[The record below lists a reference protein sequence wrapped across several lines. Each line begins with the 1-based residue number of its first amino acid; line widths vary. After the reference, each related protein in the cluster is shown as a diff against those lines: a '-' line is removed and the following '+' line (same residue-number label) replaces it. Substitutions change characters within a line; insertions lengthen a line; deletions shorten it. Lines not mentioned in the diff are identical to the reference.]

1 MGCPEILGCIYFVG
15 RIRLIMKYDVFISYS
30 SKDVLIAEKVCQALE
45 CKGITCWMAPKSLE
59 PGKSYASE
67 IVRGIKNS
75 QIFVLVFSSNSNMSQ
90 HVMNEVDV
98 AFNSH
103 KRIVPF
109 MIHDI
114 PMSED
119 LSYYLSRTHWLVA
132 YSDMTEAF
140 NELTK
145 DVCKYLGR
153 ESPAEDSCKKE
164 DKNEDS
170 PERIFLKG
178 KASYSSLD
186 YLEAL
191 ASFKNA
197 AERGHVTA
205 QYNLGV
211 MYSKGQGTIRNEM
224 EAFRWFYQAAKQGDR
239 DAQFVIGTRYDKG
252 NGVICDKVAAVKW
265 LRMSA
270 ESGNIKAQYALANK
284 FYYGEGVSRNYQ
296 AALKWYKK
304 AAKQNHVDAQRVLGC
319 MFEYG
324 QGVAQSDE
332 TAIFWYEM
340 AAEQGN
346 TFAIERLKELK
357 KGKK

>member
-1 MGCPEILGCIYFVG
+1 
-15 RIRLIMKYDVFISYS
+15 MKYDVFISYS
-30 SKDVLIAEKVCQALE
+30 SKDVDVAEKVCQTLE
-45 CKGITCWMAPKSLE
+45 NKKITCWMAPKSLE

-75 QIFVLVFSSNSNMSQ
+75 LIFVLVFSSNSNTSQ
-90 HVMNEVDV
+90 HVMNEVDI

-103 KRIVPF
+103 KTIVPF

-114 PMSED
+114 QMSEY

-132 YSDMTEAF
+132 YSDMAEAF

-153 ESPAEDSCKKE
+153 ESPAEDSCEKE

-170 PERIFLKG
+170 PERMFI
-178 KASYSSLD
+178 KAKSFYSGLNYFD
-186 YLEAL
+186 AL
-191 ASFKNA
+191 ACFKNA

-239 DAQFVIGTRYDKG
+239 DAQLVIGIRYDKG
-252 NGVICDKVAAVKW
+252 NGVRCDKVAAVKW

-270 ESGNIKAQYALANK
+270 ENGNPKAQYVLANK
-284 FYYGEGVSRNYQ
+284 FYYGEGVNRNYQ

-304 AAKQNHVDAQRVLGC
+304 AAKQNNVDAQRVLGC

-324 QGVAQSDE
+324 QGVIQSNDS
-332 TAIFWYEM
+332 AIFWYEK
-340 AAEQGN
+340 AANQGN
-346 TFAIERLKELK
+346 VFAIERLKILRK
-357 KGKK
+357 